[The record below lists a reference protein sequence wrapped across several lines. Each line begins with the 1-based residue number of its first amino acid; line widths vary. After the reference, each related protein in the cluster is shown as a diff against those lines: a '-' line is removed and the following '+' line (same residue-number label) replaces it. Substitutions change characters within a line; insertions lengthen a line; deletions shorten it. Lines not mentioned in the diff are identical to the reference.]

1 MRHDYARKLRINMSV
16 EGELCELL
24 MHWEQRGLVSSA
36 ADAVRQGLLALN
48 EKFQTMDERAQRL
61 QTLPNDEED

>member
-1 MRHDYARKLRINMSV
+1 MRINMTL

-24 MHWEQRGLVSSA
+24 GRWQERGLVSSA

-48 EKFQTMDERAQRL
+48 EKFLAMDLRAARL
-61 QTLPNDEED
+61 GPATGEG